1 MLRRDGIA
9 LGGDILVFCFHF
21 LFSIGNDDRSVCFI
35 DSEMNRMF
43 LNLFMWWYYPS
54 EAIWAPLSMIREFVR
69 IRI

>member
-54 EAIWAPLSMIREFVR
+54 EAV
-69 IRI
+69 